1 MQTCAVARG
10 TAGATR
16 ALFAGRG
23 TEATSSATTAT
34 RASPPTQR
42 RPQGNRKAAAE
53 AAAAARAARG
63 AAKAAG
69 AEAEVAEAEVAEADI
84 SSSDL
89 GAEATDFEQ
98 GPGQPRRRPAEG
110 WPELVLSPVGPTSIA
125 WFVSPQP
132 ATEMS
137 SYTFFLERWWRF
149 NRFFRASIHL
159 AIPHPGGVGPTS
171 MELTSTDMGGR
182 CPRSPYI
189 RLYGIKSVSDVLCA
203 SVTITY

>member
-1 MQTCAVARG
+1 MTRGEFSADLRAASRLAR
-10 TAGATR
+10 R
-16 ALFAGRG
+16 APSLRRG
-23 TEATSSATTAT
+23 TEAISSAAT
-34 RASPPTQR
+34 LYPRLATNS
-42 RPQGNRKAAAE
+42 AAE

-98 GPGQPRRRPAEG
+98 GPGGGQPRRRPAEG

-189 RLYGIKSVSDVLCA
+189 RLYGIKINRVSDVL
-203 SVTITY
+203 